1 MEGTTERELEKIQ
14 GVVDTLIYKND
25 DSGWAVARVD
35 LGVGEELVI
44 TGVMPYLGAG
54 ESIVAYGN
62 YVTHPEYGPQF
73 SVLSYERLLPSTAQG
88 IYDYLA
94 SRTVKGIGPKT
105 AMAIVEKFGEDTF
118 DVLASQPELL
128 ETVREAR

>member
-44 TGVMPYLGAG
+44 TGVMPYLGGRG
-54 ESIVAYGN
+54 EHRRLWQLCDPSGIRS
-62 YVTHPEYGPQF
+62 
-73 SVLSYERLLPSTAQG
+73 SVFRFFL
-88 IYDYLA
+88 
-94 SRTVKGIGPKT
+94 
-105 AMAIVEKFGEDTF
+105 
-118 DVLASQPELL
+118 
-128 ETVREAR
+128 

>member
-88 IYDYLA
+88 LSLIHILSVSSGISPVWSGWSPA
-94 SRTVKGIGPKT
+94 CAHRRRRCEKRTNV
-105 AMAIVEKFGEDTF
+105 A
-118 DVLASQPELL
+118 
-128 ETVREAR
+128 